1 MNTIIIYSSK
11 YGCTADCA
19 NILKSKL
26 SNNVLIVDIKD
37 KNSKIELSKFDTV
50 IIGSSIYV
58 GSVSKE
64 IRTFCNDNIELLNK
78 KKVGI
83 FLCCAFSEQTDK
95 YLASNFPSSL
105 LKSAKSISVFGG
117 EARLEKMKFFDKLI
131 MKSVTKNDYNSL
143 KISQDNIN
151 NFLRNFNG

>member
-1 MNTIIIYSSK
+1 MDTIIVYSSK
-11 YGCTADCA
+11 YGCTTDCE

-26 SNNVLIVDIKD
+26 SNNVTIVDIKD

-64 IRTFCNDNIELLNK
+64 IRTFCNDNIESLNQ

-95 YLASNFPSSL
+95 YLSSNFPSSL

-117 EARLEKMKFFDKLI
+117 EARLEKMKFLI
-131 MKSVTKNDYNSL
+131 N
-143 KISQDNIN
+143 
-151 NFLRNFNG
+151 

>member
-11 YGCTADCA
+11 YGCTSDCA
-19 NILKSKL
+19 NILKSRL
-26 SNNVLIVDIKD
+26 PNNVTIVDIKD
-37 KNSKIELSKFDTV
+37 KNSKIELSKFDTI

-83 FLCCAFSEQTDK
+83 FICCAFSEQMDK
-95 YLASNFPSSL
+95 YLSSNFPSSL

-143 KISQDNIN
+143 KISQDNID
-151 NFLRNFNG
+151 NFLRNFND

>member
-1 MNTIIIYSSK
+1 MDTIIVYSSK
-11 YGCTADCA
+11 YGCTTDCE

-26 SNNVLIVDIKD
+26 SNNVTIVDIKD

-64 IRTFCNDNIELLNK
+64 IRTFCNDNIESLNQ

-95 YLASNFPSSL
+95 YLSSNFPSSL

-131 MKSVTKNDYNSL
+131 MKSVTKNDYNGL
-143 KISQDNIN
+143 KISQDNID
-151 NFLRNFNG
+151 NFLRNFND